1 MESSTTILKLV
12 GGIAVA
18 YGAWKVWEHFEG
30 QAEKVEDL
38 SMRLKKAE
46 ASVGET
52 GALAATANARSVA
65 VTAAIVTLPQFEAA
79 RKTATMQVA
88 SDAVLAA
95 YLQPARA

>member
-1 MESSTTILKLV
+1 MESSTTILKV
-12 GGIAVA
+12 IGVAAVA
-18 YGAWKVWEHFEG
+18 YTGYKLFEHFSA

-38 SMRLKKAE
+38 GARLKKAE
-46 ASVGET
+46 QNGDAC
-52 GALAATANARSVA
+52 AAVAHSANARSTAVA
-65 VTAAIVTLPQFEAA
+65 TALVTLPQFENA

>member
-1 MESSTTILKLV
+1 MESSTILKLV
-12 GGIAVA
+12 VGGAVA
-18 YGAWKVWEHFEG
+18 YGAWKVYEHFEG

-38 SMRLKKAE
+38 GARLKRAE
-46 ASVGET
+46 ASGAET

-65 VTAAIVTLPQFEAA
+65 VATALVTLPQFEAA